1 MNLDTVSTMDR
12 VGRKRPR
19 FPTLRVSLWRRHPR
33 VRAEPRPV
41 SPVEVLDS
49 KLSDPAAPVEDVLTT
64 FVLAAID
71 DFAAAEA
78 RLIDFE
84 ID

>member
-1 MNLDTVSTMDR
+1 M
-12 VGRKRPR
+12 KREARRGPR
-19 FPTLRVSLWRRHPR
+19 FPAFKVSLWRRHPR
-33 VRAEPRPV
+33 IREEPRPV

-78 RLIDFE
+78 RLVDFE

>member
-1 MNLDTVSTMDR
+1 MNR
-12 VGRKRPR
+12 EGRRRPR
-19 FPTLRVSLWRRHPR
+19 FPTLKVSLWRRHPR
-33 VRAEPRPV
+33 VREQPRPV
-41 SPVEVLDS
+41 SSVEVLDS

-64 FVLAAID
+64 FILAAID

-78 RLIDFE
+78 RLVDFE

>member
-1 MNLDTVSTMDR
+1 MT
-12 VGRKRPR
+12 RKEHPRPR
-19 FPTLRVSLWRRHPR
+19 RERAAATFAGLRVSLWRRHPR
-33 VRAEPRPV
+33 VRKEPRPV
-41 SPVEVLDS
+41 SAVEVLDS
-49 KLSDPAAPVEDVLTT
+49 KLGDPRAPVEDVLTT

>member
-1 MNLDTVSTMDR
+1 MNR
-12 VGRKRPR
+12 EGRRRPR
-19 FPTLRVSLWRRHPR
+19 FPTLKVSLWRRHPR
-33 VRAEPRPV
+33 VREEPRPV
-41 SPVEVLDS
+41 SSVEVLDS
-49 KLSDPAAPVEDVLTT
+49 KLSDPTAPVEDVLTT